1 MEKTETGY
9 NDMQTVKR
17 RFFAMRNGII
27 ADTLRKGG
35 SPFRII
41 FGLNLPQLVEIAA
54 TSPHTAD
61 FAQSLWNN
69 SSTRESMLMAPML
82 YPHDEFDI
90 ATAREWIGMIPVCEV
105 ADILCHRLLR
115 HLPFAMELAAELCLS
130 KKDMARYTG
139 LRLYFNLVHTHP
151 GEALEA
157 ARNELNTPSALTERL
172 ATQLFDEAS
181 FCLE

>member
-1 MEKTETGY
+1 MEQTETGY

-41 FGLNLPQLVEIAA
+41 FGLNLPQIVEIAA
-54 TSPHTAD
+54 EAPHTAD
-61 FAQSLWNN
+61 FAQSLWDN
-69 SSTRESMLMAPML
+69 STTRESMLMAPML
-82 YPHDEFDI
+82 YPRDQFDI
-90 ATAREWIGMIPVCEV
+90 TTAREWVARIPACEI

-115 HLPFAMELAAELCLS
+115 HMPYAMAFAEELCLS
-130 KKDMARYTG
+130 ADEMARYTG
-139 LRLYFNLVHTHP
+139 LRLYFNLVYTHP
-151 GEALEA
+151 REALA
-157 ARNELNTPSALTERL
+157 AAKRELAAPSALTGRL
-172 ATQLFDEAS
+172 ASQLGEEAA

>member
-1 MEKTETGY
+1 MGKTETGY

-41 FGLNLPQLVEIAA
+41 FGLNLPQIVEITAEV
-54 TSPHTAD
+54 PHTAD
-61 FAQSLWNN
+61 FAQSLWDN
-69 SSTRESMLMAPML
+69 STTRESMLIAPML

-90 ATAREWIGMIPVCEV
+90 ATAREWVSMIPACEV

-115 HLPFAMELAAELCLS
+115 HLPYSVEFAEELCRS
-130 KKDMARYTG
+130 ADEMTRYTG
-139 LRLYFNLVHTHP
+139 LRLYFNLVYTHP
-151 GEALEA
+151 KEALA
-157 ARNELNTPSALTERL
+157 AAKRELATPSALTARL
-172 ATQLFDEAS
+172 ASQLSEEAS